1 VATAFKHEL
10 CKPERAAIDPA
21 VKGWIDRVI
30 VPALV
35 KAYLRENSLALGDE
49 LSDNRTLTLVSA
61 KGSKR

>member
-1 VATAFKHEL
+1 MATALKPEL
-10 CKPERAAIDPA
+10 CEPLSAPIDPT

-35 KAYLRENSLALGDE
+35 KAYLRENSLAPKTD
-49 LSDNRTLTLVSA
+49 LSDNRALTLVSA